1 MQFNEVKY
9 DDALPIDGY
18 GDGFFRIA
26 GQVHQGAVFIFQGR
40 KHSFEQG
47 ELINTLAP
55 LANEIDVIFF
65 GCGKEIQSFDTAL
78 GAPLASLPFGYE
90 LMITPTA
97 CRMYN
102 VLLSEGRRV
111 AIAALPV

>member
-26 GQVHQGAVFIFQGR
+26 GQVHQGPVFLFQG
-40 KHSFEQG
+40 KKQSFEQG
-47 ELINTLAP
+47 ALISLLEP
-55 LANEIDVIFF
+55 LFNEIDVIFF
-65 GCGKEIQSFDTAL
+65 GCGRDLQSFEAAL
-78 GAPLASLPFGYE
+78 GAPMSRLPFGYE

>member
-9 DDALPIDGY
+9 DDALPIDSY

-26 GQVHQGAVFIFQGR
+26 GQVHRGDVFIFQGQ
-40 KHSFEQG
+40 KQDWLHGDLAQSLA
-47 ELINTLAP
+47 ELSK
-55 LANEIDVIFF
+55 EIDVLFI
-65 GCGKEIQSFDTAL
+65 GTGSTLKPIDAEL
-78 GAPLASLPFGYE
+78 GLAPRELAFGYE
-90 LMITPTA
+90 LMTTPTA

-111 AIAALPV
+111 AIAALAV